1 MIDLLLQKSEGYEI
15 EELEKNFRKAFA
27 KGLTV
32 LGLLHG
38 AHYIGN
44 QQPTEPSVQKPGI
57 EQQKTDPK
65 QEKINNFLKTTSMI
79 ESSGGK
85 NLNHPKIKSG
95 IHAGDRA
102 IGKWALMPN
111 TVKELVGRMG
121 QDPDVSHYKNMD
133 NKQLHAELSKKPE
146 HQEKIVTF
154 LASKLHDKFGGD
166 ENKMAYS
173 WNQGHNLTNEHF
185 NTDRK
190 NYMDHDYVKKYNK
203 FKDSTNKQAESKA
216 PKIKTPDNRIASN

>member
-1 MIDLLLQKSEGYEI
+1 MIDLLLKKSEGYEI
-15 EELEKNFRKAFA
+15 EELEKNFKKAFA
-27 KGLTV
+27 RGLTV

-38 AHYIGN
+38 AHYMGS
-44 QQPTEPSVQKPGI
+44 QPSTSPQD
-57 EQQKTDPK
+57 QKTNIQQEKIDPK
-65 QEKINNFLKTTSMI
+65 QEKIKNFLNTTSMI

-85 NLNHPKIKSG
+85 NLKHPLIKEG

-121 QDPDVSHYKNMD
+121 QDSDIAHYRNMD
-133 NKQLHAELSKKPE
+133 NKQLHKELSNKPE

-166 ENKMAYS
+166 ENKMAFA
-173 WNQGHNLTNEHF
+173 WNQGHNLSNEQL
-185 NTDRK
+185 DSGK
-190 NYMDHDYVKKYNK
+190 KDYMNHDYVKKYNK
-203 FKDSTNKQAESKA
+203 FKGSANKQADSS
-216 PKIKTPDNRIASN
+216 PKIKNPDNRIASN